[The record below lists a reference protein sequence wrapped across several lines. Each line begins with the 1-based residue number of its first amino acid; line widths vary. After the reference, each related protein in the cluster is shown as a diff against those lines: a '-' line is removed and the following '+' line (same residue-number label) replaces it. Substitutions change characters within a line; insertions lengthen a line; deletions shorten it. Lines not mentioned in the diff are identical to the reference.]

1 MCGRMFLIMYNFASG
16 SEIARGAVM
25 KAGVK
30 KLSIAF
36 AAFMLFFMLSSLYVH
51 ADGER
56 ATFNTGS
63 SVRSVWTSLAGSRD
77 KVKEIRQYDG
87 ASVPEGVDARIVS
100 ASDSETPIYSWFSN
114 GVIYYWSEDKHPY
127 TNKDSSYMFNGFTN
141 ATFIDAAPFDT
152 SRTTDMEAMF
162 ANCRSVKRLDVSGF
176 DTSNVRCMYCMF
188 IYDSSLEELDVS
200 HFNTTNCTQTS
211 DENYGSLC
219 GMFLGCSGVKML
231 DLSSFDM
238 TRTSWTYHTQN
249 MFPGC
254 TSLEKLKLG
263 PDDRFNSYTAFSG
276 SWTHVEDG
284 MTLSGS
290 QLTSGYN
297 AANSIAY
304 SGTWIRNM
312 PEGHYYR
319 TDGSLGPVNM
329 WEVHSPDD
337 RFKGYCLNLNRFG
350 VGEELDRILAED
362 DSEIIKLLCTEDQG
376 SVHGYSPLGSSMR
389 EALITLIYYGWPND
403 AAGIQSRYG
412 LTDQEYLEVTQ
423 NAVWDFTDRYDE
435 PAGPTLYTGNMLA
448 AYNELVAQ
456 RYANIEGK
464 YTLFLYKSWDPSKQ
478 NLLSIMGVDDDVYG
492 GVCIRKQ
499 NADGSE
505 NLAGA
510 EFTIYDEQGN
520 PVETIVTG
528 PNGTAYCCR
537 TDHSKGLP
545 LGKYTVRETKAPAG
559 YELSDWEYHFEITD
573 PNVIV
578 TEGWR
583 QEGDDTKVEEMIYF
597 DAKDE
602 TYEGGGVAIVKK
614 SDTGKNLVGAEFTI
628 YDSEG
633 KEVKKLITNDAGV
646 AATGKQDLPL
656 GTYTVTETKAPAGH
670 RLADPASQTVTISKN
685 LQVLT
690 VSFTDDAKKGSV
702 TLQAHKTLES
712 ATGELKGGEFAFQLL
727 DAHGNMLQEKR
738 NDADGNVVFDTI
750 TYTPDDLG
758 FKNYHIIEVIENGE
772 YTYDRHEEDVTVT
785 IYDDG
790 SDILLCTP
798 IYDSDGA
805 EFVNSDAGEKFKLKF
820 AKKKLN
826 TDTQLEG
833 AKMELKDQAGRMVDS
848 WVSTGEPYEIEL
860 DPGQYVLREITAP
873 AGYYRRSDI
882 KFTVTKDGKIECSD
896 TAAYDESAGMINIYD
911 TVISSTGLSFRKVDS
926 ETGSPLEEAEFTMK
940 GADEGTADYSRTV
953 TTGID
958 GIISFD
964 NLETGKYT
972 LEETKVPYGYS
983 TDRSPWNVEVGYNRI
998 ISRTDN
1004 VDADGTADGD
1014 YPSGEKTDTIT
1025 IPGSPEKMHVKLRYQ
1040 TEDGYDYLLLKD
1052 AEGNTITQDADGNPI
1067 GDTRDQYK
1075 GRLWGGMESG
1085 EINELSFDLPG
1096 DTVTFYFYAD
1106 ENTAAY
1112 GYHAEITT
1120 DTTVTVTDSKGEKV
1134 ELDEEGLYDLPN
1146 DKVEKTAA
1154 KAEIRASK
1162 ILKGRG
1168 WQQGDSFTFELAAD
1182 SGDFPVPEKKEVTVS
1197 DDKEVSFGEITF
1209 DKEGIYT
1216 YTIREKQGTIEGM
1229 TYDNTAHK
1237 VSVKVEDK
1245 DKDLVLE
1252 AAVTYENS
1260 ESETSATI
1268 TNTYEEKTKPEEDKD
1283 KKTDTD
1289 NGKDVDDAKDD
1300 VSEAVDESDDV
1311 TTGDESGIMSWLL
1324 ISAVSV
1330 AALGVVIAA
1339 RRRKSR

>member
-1 MCGRMFLIMYNFASG
+1 
-16 SEIARGAVM
+16 M

-36 AAFMLFFMLSSLYVH
+36 AAFMLFFMLSSLYVQ

-87 ASVPEGVDARIVS
+87 ASVPEDADARVVS
-100 ASDSETPIYSWFSN
+100 APDSETPIYSWFSN

-263 PDDRFNSYTAFSG
+263 PDVRFNSYTALSG

-350 VGEELDRILAED
+350 VGEELDRIIAED

-376 SVHGYSPLGSSMR
+376 SVHGCSPLGSSMR

-690 VSFTDDAKKGSV
+690 VSFTDAAKKGSV

-758 FKNYHIIEVIENGE
+758 FRNYHIIEVIEDGE

-790 SDILLCTP
+790 SDTLLCTP

-805 EFVNSDAGEKFKLKF
+805 EFVNYDAGEKYKLKF

-833 AKMELKDQAGRMVDS
+833 ARMELKDQAGRMVDS
-848 WVSTGEPYEIEL
+848 WVSTGEPHEVEL

-873 AGYYRRSDI
+873 AGYYKRSDI
-882 KFTVTKDGKIECSD
+882 KFTVTKDGKVECSD
-896 TAAYDESAGMINIYD
+896 VTAYDESAGMINVFD

-926 ETGSPLEEAEFTMK
+926 ETGSPLEEAVFTMK

-1067 GDTRDQYK
+1067 GDTREQFK

-1300 VSEAVDESDDV
+1300 VSEAVDESEDV